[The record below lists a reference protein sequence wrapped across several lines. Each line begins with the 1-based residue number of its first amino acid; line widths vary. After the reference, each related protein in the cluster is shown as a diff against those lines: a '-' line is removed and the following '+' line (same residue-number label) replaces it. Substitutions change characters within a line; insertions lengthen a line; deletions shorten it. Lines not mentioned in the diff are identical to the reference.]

1 MKQIL
6 HLTLFLAIVSALAG
20 GALAFANQMTAPV
33 IQANNERAEKQVLL
47 EMYPDANVD
56 EFEIMDVTTDNPSIN
71 KIYSFEN
78 NYIFNMSVSGYKDGR
93 HSLFAGIDNNE
104 LKCTAFKAIPTATRK
119 ALVTR
124 SWNRRSQKA
133 LSQRRQA
140 WSDRHDFGR
149 DRDSQTPSR
158 DGIHQQPILRLDRI
172 GGLSNRFENF
182 KAV

>member
-78 NYIFNMSVSGYKDGR
+78 NYIFNMSVSGYKTGR
-93 HSLFAGIDNNE
+93 HSLS
-104 LKCTAFKAIPTATRK
+104 
-119 ALVTR
+119 R
-124 SWNRRSQKA
+124 STKM
-133 LSQRRQA
+133 
-140 WSDRHDFGR
+140 
-149 DRDSQTPSR
+149 
-158 DGIHQQPILRLDRI
+158 I
-172 GGLSNRFENF
+172 
-182 KAV
+182 